1 MLDQKFTTLL
11 KICEVKNFTNAANE
25 LGLTQP
31 AASQHIKALEEEYNI
46 KIFNKANK
54 ELKLTE
60 EGQVLVKYAKRIAS
74 LYKELEM
81 KIDDEKK
88 HKKSLVIGVSHTS
101 ESNVIAEVLATY
113 CAKNKGTRI
122 KIISNTI
129 KNLYD
134 KLQSYEIDL
143 AIVEGVIPS
152 KKYNSLLLDTDSLVV
167 VMSNDNPLAKNTII
181 NINDLKNENLILRL
195 PNSQTTTLF
204 ETNLSNANLSLNDL
218 NIILELDNIATIKDL
233 VAHNRGISI
242 LPKSACYHEIKHN
255 SLQVRPIA
263 NFNMSR
269 QINIIFPKN
278 FEYTYIL
285 DEIITIYN
293 SLIH

>member
-88 HKKSLVIGVSHTS
+88 HKKSLIIGVSHTS

>member
-88 HKKSLVIGVSHTS
+88 HKKSLIIGVSHTS
-101 ESNVIAEVLATY
+101 ESNVIADVLATY

-167 VMSNDNPLAKNTII
+167 VMSNDNPLSKNTII